1 MQSIQIY
8 ASITATGQTYVDL
21 PQSGRIKGVV
31 FCATSATASTGDTLN
46 LEVSLVST
54 NQTAVSDARS
64 IAAICAFENIGA
76 GGSPANVSPAT
87 MAFYCPS
94 DVAVKGGDRLYLNY
108 TEAGGATWLV
118 RALVFY

>member
-31 FCATSATASTGDTLN
+31 FTATNVSGAVGDTLN
-46 LEVSLVST
+46 LELSAVST

-64 IAAICAFENIGA
+64 IAAIASFENMG
-76 GGSPANVSPAT
+76 GGSPASVAASNMS
-87 MAFYCPS
+87 FYCPS
-94 DVAVKGGDRLYLNY
+94 DAPVKGGDRLYLNY

-118 RALVFY
+118 RALVWY